1 MKLWLIRHAKSDW
14 HSGAATDFERPL
26 NERGERDGPRMA
38 AWLASQD
45 HPASWIWS
53 SDAVRALATAR
64 FVAQGFAAAGAR
76 IVEEHGLYN
85 AVPETILDVIRSTP
99 PEVTSVALVAHNP
112 GMTEVLNLLTG
123 AQVTDN
129 LPTFGLARLDVPGA
143 WPDVSFDTLEL
154 EVLMKPKALPGS
166 LD

>member
-14 HSGAATDFERPL
+14 HSGAASDFERPL
-26 NERGERDGPRMA
+26 NQRGQRDGPRMA
-38 AWLASQD
+38 AWLAEQD

-64 FVAQGFAAAGAR
+64 FVADGFAAAGAHV
-76 IVEEHGLYN
+76 VEEHGLYG
-85 AVPETILDVIRSTP
+85 AAPETIVDVIRATP
-99 PEVTSVALVAHNP
+99 ADVESVAVVAHNP
-112 GMTEVLNLLTG
+112 GMTEALNLLTG

-129 LPTFGLARLDVPGA
+129 LPTFGVARLDVAGD
-143 WPDVSFDTLEL
+143 WPAIAFGTLEL
-154 EVLMKPKALPGS
+154 DLLMKPKALPGS